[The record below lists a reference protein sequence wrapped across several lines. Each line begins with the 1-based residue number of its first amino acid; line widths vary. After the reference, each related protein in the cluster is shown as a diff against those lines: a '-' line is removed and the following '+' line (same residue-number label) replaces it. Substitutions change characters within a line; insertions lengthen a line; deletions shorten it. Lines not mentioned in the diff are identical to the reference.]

1 VCSSDLQGFATP
13 VFQDKVEVI
22 SQRIVGEKHLSLKLK
37 MHGQAID
44 GIWFGRTEAL
54 PARAELAYRLVL
66 DSWQG
71 QRKLKLH
78 VENMRT
84 A

>member
-1 VCSSDLQGFATP
+1 
-13 VFQDKVEVI
+13 
-22 SQRIVGEKHLSLKLK
+22 

-54 PARAELAYRLVL
+54 PSRAELAYRLVL

-71 QRKLKLH
+71 QRKLTLH
-78 VENMRT
+78 VENIRT